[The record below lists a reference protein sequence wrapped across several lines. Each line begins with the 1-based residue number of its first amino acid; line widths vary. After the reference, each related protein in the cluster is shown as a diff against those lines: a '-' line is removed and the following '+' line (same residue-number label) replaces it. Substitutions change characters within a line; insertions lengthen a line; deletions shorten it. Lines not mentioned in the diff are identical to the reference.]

1 MRTPSTTASDFDS
14 CRAGNAP
21 ADGTSCSPVRTL
33 ATAGGSSA
41 PASRR
46 RSVAGVFLLS
56 CFFLVFAAVP
66 AFAANEH
73 TTITGEYEKQGPGT
87 GLGEGGQVAFDPIN
101 DYLYLCADQRYYRLH
116 RPGHG
121 AADPAGTVARP
132 GPFSTT
138 CADFDVDDSATASAG
153 NVLSVTAGFFNPSL
167 IHGYDDN
174 LTPLPAPFPFELG
187 GSVGCDIGIANNGDF
202 FVTHQATQ
210 TIRRYSS
217 TGSAITT
224 IPFSGGTPCSLD
236 VNPVNNDL
244 LVQCES
250 CTNRPL
256 YRLTAASGYT
266 TKELVLPSV
275 PGFGG
280 VEMAINGALNKIYL
294 AGFSAP
300 EVRSY
305 DLATGSQL
313 EAFAAGGP
321 NIGFPQDVAV
331 DESSDTVFLPVGGFN
346 SGRLLEI
353 PGVKVPLA
361 TTGNPVGDNELT
373 GTADP
378 NGAGDITELLLRIRP
393 HLGPRLPQ
401 QSQLR
406 RRAADHDLRGS
417 QRPTAHQPDRRRNL
431 PLQARRGHRGAR
443 RRPHRRR

>member
-14 CRAGNAP
+14 CRAGSAS
-21 ADGTSCSPVRTL
+21 AGGTFRSPVRTL

-46 RSVAGVFLLS
+46 RGVAGAFLIG
-56 CFFLVFAAVP
+56 CFFLLFAAVP

-101 DYLYLCADQRYYRLH
+101 DYLYLCADERYYRLH

-121 AADPAGTVARP
+121 AADPAGTVGRP

-187 GSVGCDIGIANNGDF
+187 GSIGCDIGIANNGDF

-217 TGSAITT
+217 SGSAITT

-244 LVQCES
+244 LVQCED
-250 CTNRPL
+250 CTNRPI

-266 TKELVLPSV
+266 TKELVVPSV

-294 AGFSAP
+294 ANLGAP
-300 EVRSY
+300 EARSY
-305 DLATGSQL
+305 DLAAGRLL

-331 DESSDTVFLPVGGFN
+331 DESSDTVFFPVGGYEWAE
-346 SGRLLEI
+346 SWKY
-353 PGVKVPLA
+353 PGS
-361 TTGNPVGDNELT
+361 
-373 GTADP
+373 
-378 NGAGDITELLLRIRP
+378 RC
-393 HLGPRLPQ
+393 
-401 QSQLR
+401 
-406 RRAADHDLRGS
+406 
-417 QRPTAHQPDRRRNL
+417 
-431 PLQARRGHRGAR
+431 R
-443 RRPHRRR
+443 RRPPATRSATTNSPARRTPTGPATSPAASSNTAPSRPPASPAKSTAPTRCRSRPPRKSAPCCPPA